1 MAYGV
6 KSWITC
12 LSTKVGTQHISFHE
26 TGHRSKIWIPTA
38 ALPFPHYQ
46 TLRSQSS
53 CCHVCLLPKFKKK
66 KCLRFLHSG
75 WERFQRTV
83 AFSHANGATWGPELL
98 HSSTTVSGQRAA
110 EAVKPFREEELVTA
124 QSLHSFWRMFMYLKV
139 LKSLFYN
146 HVLPPRRTTA
156 IGTQRLWEKT
166 TKSDCI

>member
-1 MAYGV
+1 MRPVTGV
-6 KSWITC
+6 RSEFPWLPC
-12 LSTKVGTQHISFHE
+12 LSSTIKLW
-26 TGHRSKIWIPTA
+26 GHNHPA
-38 ALPFPHYQ
+38 VMCA
-46 TLRSQSS
+46 
-53 CCHVCLLPKFKKK
+53 CCPSLKK

-83 AFSHANGATWGPELL
+83 AFSYANGVTWGPELL

-110 EAVKPFREEELVTA
+110 EAVKPFREDELVTT
-124 QSLHSFWRMFMYLKV
+124 QSLHSFGLMFMYLKV

-156 IGTQRLWEKT
+156 VGTQRLWEKT